1 MRGGRTWL
9 VMLGGAAIGAP
20 AMAQSAPAETPP
32 PAAPAVSALDDIVVT
47 ARRRLESLQ
56 DVPASIGVLNSA
68 GLDQRGIASL
78 DDMAQSAAGLAIE
91 TSGGIGTVFIR
102 GVGGGGRNIGFGTRA
117 GIYVDGVYVGQ
128 FASINQ
134 STSDI
139 DRVEILRGPQ
149 GTLFGRNS
157 VAGAINVVTRQ
168 PGYTLAAAA
177 TLEGGDHG
185 DRKAR
190 ASVNL
195 PIADQQLA
203 LRLSGALA
211 RRHGFTTNVLNG
223 QDLDNIDRKSA
234 RGQLRWD
241 AAPALTITLA
251 GDYNE
256 DNGRRLIGEDET
268 NLTGTGPSALPGRFD
283 VAFSTTPV
291 WESKFYGASGTIE
304 YRLPGGATLT
314 AISALRKLDWARA
327 NDLDYSPLDLLSTD
341 YNDKF
346 RQFSQEVRLAS
357 GGDGPVSY
365 VAGLYYLNDRART
378 DRAVLF
384 GSQIGALPFGLQPGR
399 SVTVDAAVTTRSFA
413 AFGNADVRL
422 ANGLT
427 LNLGLRFTDESVRL
441 AHYDLDGSAAPA
453 LNIATVAGLTDK
465 VSTSRLDPTVALTY
479 AVAADV
485 NLYVKYSRGFKSG
498 GFNIDFLNSSQVQD
512 GIRFAAETAN
522 NYEAGIKSELFD
534 RRARVNLSV
543 YRTDF
548 QNYQINQFVD
558 LGNGQTVVQLRNAA
572 TVHIRGAELE
582 ALAEPVAGLT
592 LGANLAYVD
601 ATFKSFPNG
610 GGPGVDLDGARLPQ
624 APRFTGAFF
633 GGFRATLSDGGVSLT
648 GFAEYS
654 QRGRS
659 FSGAENL
666 ARQALDR
673 RHLLNLRLGIE
684 GPGAHW
690 AIEGWVENA
699 LNDKYTVNRD
709 RDFFGTL
716 FRNWGAPR
724 TIGATLR
731 LAF

>member
-1 MRGGRTWL
+1 MRGKTAWL
-9 VMLGGAAIGAP
+9 LMLGGIAAP
-20 AMAQSAPAETPP
+20 AWAQSAPPAAET
-32 PAAPAVSALDDIVVT
+32 APGASALDEIVVT
-47 ARRRLESLQ
+47 ARRRTESLQ
-56 DVPASIGVLNSA
+56 DVPASIGVLSA
-68 GLDQRGIASL
+68 SGLDQRGIDSL

-139 DRVEILRGPQ
+139 DRVEVLRGPQ

-157 VAGAINVVTRQ
+157 VAGAVSVVTRQ
-168 PGYTLAAAA
+168 PGYDVAASAVV
-177 TLEGGDHG
+177 EGGDHG
-185 DRKAR
+185 HRKLR
-190 ASVNL
+190 AALNL

-203 LRLSGALA
+203 LRVSGALQT
-211 RRHGFTTNVLNG
+211 RHGFTTNVLDG
-223 QDLDNIDRKSA
+223 QDLDNIDRKSV

-241 AAPALTITLA
+241 ADPALSITLA

-256 DNGRRLIGEDET
+256 DNGRRLIGEDDT
-268 NLTGTGPSALPGRFD
+268 NLTGTGPNALPGRFD
-283 VAFSTTPV
+283 VAFNTTPR
-291 WESKFYGASGTIE
+291 WDSRFYGSSATIE
-304 YRLPGGATLT
+304 YRLPGGETLT
-314 AISALRKLDWARA
+314 GISAVRKLDWARA
-327 NDLDYSPLDLLSTD
+327 NDLDYSRLDLLSTD
-341 YNDKF
+341 YHDNF

-357 GGDGPVSY
+357 GGDGPLSY
-365 VAGLYYLNDRART
+365 VVGLYYLDDRART

-384 GSQIGALPFGLQPGR
+384 GSQIAALPLGLQAGR
-399 SVTVDAAVTTRSFA
+399 SVTVDAAVTTRSLA
-413 AFGNADVRL
+413 AFGNFDVRL
-422 ANGLT
+422 SDSLT
-427 LNLGLRFTDESVRL
+427 LNLGLRYTDETVRL
-441 AHYDLDGSAAPA
+441 ADYDLDGSAAPA
-453 LNIATVAGLTDK
+453 LNIATVVDLRDK

-479 AVAADV
+479 AVAPDV
-485 NLYVKYSRGFKSG
+485 KLYVKYSQGFKSG
-498 GFNIDFLNSSQVQD
+498 GFNIDFLNSNQVRD
-512 GIRFAAETAN
+512 GIKFATETAN
-522 NYEAGIKSELFD
+522 NYEAGIKSEFLD
-534 RRARVNLSV
+534 RRARVNLSI

-548 QNYQINQFVD
+548 RNYQINQFVD

-582 ALAEPVAGLT
+582 ALAEPVTGLT

-601 ATFKSFPNG
+601 ASFKSFPNG

-624 APRFTGAFF
+624 APRFTGSFF
-633 GGFRATLSDGGVSLT
+633 SSLSAPVSGGLNLI

-659 FSGAENL
+659 FAGAENL

-684 GPGAHW
+684 GAGGHW
-690 AIEGWVENA
+690 ALEGWVENA
-699 LNDKYTVNRD
+699 LDDKYTVNRD

-724 TIGATLR
+724 TVGATLR
-731 LAF
+731 LSL